1 MAEIVKF
8 KENRDY
14 RRMYRMGNSFVSPI
28 LVIYVMKNRNKNIRY
43 GITTGKKTGN
53 AVQRNRSRRIIKAA
67 FDQVSKNVPPG
78 YDFVFV
84 SRTKTSYVKSTD
96 IADCMNKQLKRAGV
110 L

>member
-96 IADCMNKQLKRAGV
+96 ISDCMNKQLKRAGV